1 MPATTV
7 IGSTGCLGRV
17 AEWQTRWLQVPVS
30 FGTWGFKS
38 PFAHQCDASRRCFAP
53 KFGVMRIPSILRQ
66 DQSRTLR
73 IGIAAAV
80 GVAAAAVV
88 GTTAGWRYAPAA
100 GWIAT
105 AAVYL
110 IGVWASIAKM
120 SAVAIEIVVQQRH
133 PRRRPADTI
142 VLIASVAS
150 LGGVGYLLVA
160 STAKGPDA
168 AIAAAVGFLS
178 VVASWLT
185 VHAVYTIRYAVLYYT
200 EPVGGIDFNQD
211 DKPTFADFAY
221 LAFTIA
227 VTYGVTDT
235 ALRNCPTRTSVLQHA
250 MMSYLFGT
258 VI

>member
-1 MPATTV
+1 
-7 IGSTGCLGRV
+7 
-17 AEWQTRWLQVPVS
+17 
-30 FGTWGFKS
+30 
-38 PFAHQCDASRRCFAP
+38 
-53 KFGVMRIPSILRQ
+53 MRIPSILRQ
-66 DQSRTLR
+66 DQSRAVL
-73 IGIAAAV
+73 IGVAAVV
-80 GVAAAAVV
+80 GVAAAGLV

-105 AAVYL
+105 ATIYL
-110 IGVWASIAKM
+110 VWIWGSVGKM
-120 SAVAIEIVVQQRH
+120 SAAAIEIVVQQRH
-133 PRRRPADTI
+133 PGRRPADTI

-168 AIAAAVGFLS
+168 AIAGAVGFLS
-178 VVASWLT
+178 VIASWLA

-235 ALRNCPTRTSVLQHA
+235 VLRNRPLRTSVLQHA
-250 MMSYLFGT
+250 MVSYLFGT
-258 VI
+258 VILAVTVQVIGSLAGL